1 MNTYNQ
7 SEEDYINSLK
17 GKKRYQTLLSQVDQ
31 EKLRN
36 WEKEQESLKN
46 RLSNED
52 DPLLQDIMYIGGMDI
67 SYDKFD
73 KKIGISGLVVL
84 DYKSLKIVY
93 EDYELVKI
101 EEPYVPGFLAFRE
114 VKHLVKLINKLKQ
127 NSPQFLP
134 QVILLDGN
142 GILHPKEFGIACHL
156 GVLTDTCTIGC
167 SKSLFSIDGLYR
179 DLIDDLASDYLHKKG
194 DSKELIGNSGRH
206 WGYIYKSSGEEEKD
220 YLVISMG
227 NKITNQTSLKI
238 VKKMCKSK
246 IAEPIRLADLIT
258 RRLIKARK
266 KYGKKNDINNFN
278 LKDYLVDQHD
288 FLHSN
293 LEQILDDEN
302 NSFIDRGRGR
312 GRGRDR
318 KFRGM
323 RRGFFRGR
331 DMGIDNENNNEIKED
346 GKESDQEIEEDIGDR
361 RRGRDRKFR
370 GLRRGFFRGRD
381 IGIDNENHEDNND
394 NNEIEENGKESDQ
407 EIEEDIGDRGRGR
420 GRGFFRGRDRG
431 FFRGRYRGFFRGR
444 DRGFFRGRGRGEE
457 RGFYRGRLER
467 GGMNERGFIR
477 ARGRGREKENDYDIN
492 NID

>member
-1 MNTYNQ
+1 MSTYNQ

-220 YLVISMG
+220 YLVVSMG

-302 NSFIDRGRGR
+302 NSFIDRGR

-431 FFRGRYRGFFRGR
+431 FFRGR
-444 DRGFFRGRGRGEE
+444 DRGFFRGRGEE

-477 ARGRGREKENDYDIN
+477 ARGRGNENNFDIN